1 MCCHH
6 IELNLEKVNYYQR
19 DKGLQIK
26 RYLPQQISKNYKL
39 SVAVKTRS
47 KSHLVHFCVTLISN
61 SKSFLMNTYLRIL
74 SYSKP
79 YGKFVPIYVIY
90 TILAIV
96 FGLMNFTLLKPL
108 FDVIFEQVDPAGLA
122 QYHIKPDFSMSA
134 SYITHLFN
142 HYFLMISETYGKM
155 GTLYFVCSIIV
166 VSVFLSNLFT
176 YLSGVVLAKVK
187 ALVIK
192 RMRMDIFNQVGRLHI
207 GYFSNERK
215 GDLMSKMTND
225 VQEVENTIVQS
236 LRVVFREPATIILY
250 FAVLF
255 LMSVQLT
262 LFTILIIP
270 ISGALIGSITRK
282 LKKKAVQSQQSLGRI
297 VNILDETLSGMRVI
311 KAFNAERFMSKKFDL
326 ETDFYADVNINMARK
341 NELASPISQFMGV
354 FVVAGILVYGGSMVL
369 SGESELSAS
378 DFITYIIIFTQVLN
392 PAKEISRAVSSI
404 QRGIASAE
412 RVFSVVDTESQIKS
426 PPLAKSLEAFRESI
440 VFDQVSFAYQDQNIL
455 TQISFELQ
463 AGKTIAL
470 VGPSGGGK
478 STLADL
484 VPRFYDPQ
492 NGKILLDGKDLR
504 EFEIHHLRNLMG
516 IVTQES
522 ILFNDTVFNNI
533 AFGIENVTENQVI
546 DAAKIANAHSFIVEM
561 EEGYQTSIGE
571 RGSKLSGGQ
580 RQRISI
586 ARAVLKNPPILIL
599 DEATSALDSESE
611 LLVQEALTKL
621 MSNRTTLVIAHRL
634 STIQHADQILVID
647 RGQIVQRGTHTQLS
661 QIEGLYQKLSNIQSV

>member
-1 MCCHH
+1 M
-6 IELNLEKVNYYQR
+6 K
-19 DKGLQIK
+19 
-26 RYLPQQISKNYKL
+26 
-39 SVAVKTRS
+39 
-47 KSHLVHFCVTLISN
+47 
-61 SKSFLMNTYLRIL
+61 TYLRIL
-74 SYSKP
+74 SYAKP
-79 YGKFVPIYVIY
+79 YGKFVPVYVIY
-90 TILAIV
+90 AFLSIV
-96 FGLMNFTLLKPL
+96 FGLLNFTLLKPL
-108 FDVIFEQVDPAGLA
+108 FDVIFEQVDPAGLV
-122 QYHIKPDFSMSA
+122 QYQAKPEFSFSIG
-134 SYITHLFN
+134 YFTHLFN
-142 HYFLMISETYGKM
+142 HSFLEISEIYGKM
-155 GTLYFVCSIIV
+155 GTLYFVCGIIV
-166 VSVFLSNLFT
+166 ISVFLSNLFT
-176 YLSGVVLAKVK
+176 YLSGVVLANVR
-187 ALVIK
+187 AVVIK
-192 RMRMDIFNQVGRLHI
+192 RMRMDIFRQVSTLHI

-250 FAVLF
+250 FSVLF
-255 LMSVQLT
+255 FMSVKLT

-270 ISGALIGSITRK
+270 ISGAIIGGITRK

-297 VNILDETLSGMRVI
+297 VNILDETLGGMRVI
-311 KAFNAERFMSKKFDL
+311 KAFNAERFMTGKFDV
-326 ETDFYADVNINMARK
+326 ETDYYADVNVNMARK

-354 FVVAGILVYGGSMVL
+354 FVVAGILVYGGGMVL
-369 SGESELSAS
+369 SGESDLSAS

-412 RVFSVVDTESQIKS
+412 RIFEVVDTTSQIKS
-426 PPLAKSLEAFRESI
+426 PAVAKPLKSFEKSIAFEK
-440 VFDQVSFAYQDQNIL
+440 VSFAYQDQKVLNNIN
-455 TQISFELQ
+455 FELKS
-463 AGKTIAL
+463 GKTIAL

-484 VPRFYDPQ
+484 VPRFYDPTE
-492 NGKILLDGKDLR
+492 GKIMLDGIDIR
-504 EFEIHHLRNLMG
+504 EFELHNLRDLMG

-533 AFGIENVTENQVI
+533 AFGIEDATEVQVI
-546 DAAKIANAHSFIVEM
+546 EAATIANAHNFIIEM
-561 EEGYQTSIGE
+561 ENGYQSSIGE

-621 MSNRTTLVIAHRL
+621 MNNRTTLVIAHRL
-634 STIQHADQILVID
+634 STIQHADEILVIE
-647 RGQIVQRGTHTQLS
+647 RGEIVQRGTHAELNL
-661 QIEGLYQKLSNIQSV
+661 IEGLYQKLSSIQSV

>member
-1 MCCHH
+1 M
-6 IELNLEKVNYYQR
+6 K
-19 DKGLQIK
+19 
-26 RYLPQQISKNYKL
+26 
-39 SVAVKTRS
+39 
-47 KSHLVHFCVTLISN
+47 
-61 SKSFLMNTYLRIL
+61 TYLRIL
-74 SYSKP
+74 SYAKP
-79 YGKFVPIYVIY
+79 YGKFVPVYVIY
-90 TILAIV
+90 AFLAII
-96 FGLMNFTLLKPL
+96 FGLLNFTLLKPL
-108 FDVIFEQVDPAGLA
+108 FDVIFEQVDPARLV
-122 QYHIKPDFSMSA
+122 QYQEKPEFSFSIG
-134 SYITHLFN
+134 YFTHLFN
-142 HYFLMISETYGKM
+142 HSFLEISETYGKM
-155 GTLYFVCSIIV
+155 GTLYFVCAIIV
-166 VSVFLSNLFT
+166 LSVFLSNLFA
-176 YLSGVVLAKVK
+176 YLSGVVLAKVR
-187 ALVIK
+187 AVVIK
-192 RMRMDIFNQVGRLHI
+192 RMRMDIFRQVSTLHI

-215 GDLMSKMTND
+215 GDLLSKMTND

-255 LMSVQLT
+255 FMSVKLT

-270 ISGALIGSITRK
+270 ISGAIIGGITRK
-282 LKKKAVQSQQSLGRI
+282 LKMKAVQSQQSLGRI
-297 VNILDETLSGMRVI
+297 VNILDETLGGMRVI
-311 KAFNAERFMSKKFDL
+311 KAFNAERFMTGKFDV
-326 ETDFYADVNINMARK
+326 ETDYYADVNVNMARK

-369 SGESELSAS
+369 SGESDLSAS

-412 RVFSVVDTESQIKS
+412 RIFEVVDTTSQIKS
-426 PPLAKSLEAFRESI
+426 PAITKPLKSFEKSI
-440 VFDQVSFAYQDQNIL
+440 VFDHVSFAYQDQKVLNNIH
-455 TQISFELQ
+455 FELK

-484 VPRFYDPQ
+484 VPRFYDPSE
-492 NGKILLDGKDLR
+492 GKILLDGVDIR
-504 EFEIHHLRNLMG
+504 EFEVHNLRELMG

-533 AFGIENVTENQVI
+533 AFGIENATEEQVI
-546 DAAKIANAHSFIVEM
+546 EASKIANAHNFIIEM
-561 EEGYQTSIGE
+561 EDGYQTSIGE

-621 MSNRTTLVIAHRL
+621 MDNRTTLVIAHRL
-634 STIQHADQILVID
+634 STIQHADEILVIE
-647 RGQIVQRGTHTQLS
+647 RGEIVQRGTHTELNQV
-661 QIEGLYQKLSNIQSV
+661 EGLYQKLSSIQSV